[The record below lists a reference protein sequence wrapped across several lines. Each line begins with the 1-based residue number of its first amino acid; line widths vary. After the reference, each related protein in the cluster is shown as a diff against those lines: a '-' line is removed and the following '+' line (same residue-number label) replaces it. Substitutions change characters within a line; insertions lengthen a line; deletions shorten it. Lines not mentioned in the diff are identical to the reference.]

1 MEDINEIL
9 YCDDVTIQITE
20 DIWLLILIK
29 YWTLIIW
36 KNDYWLVVSTPLT
49 NISQLGWF
57 FFSIYE
63 KNKASSKPPASI
75 V

>member
-57 FFSIYE
+57 FSIYE

>member
-57 FFSIYE
+57 FFQYMKKI
-63 KNKASSKPPASI
+63 KQVPNHQP